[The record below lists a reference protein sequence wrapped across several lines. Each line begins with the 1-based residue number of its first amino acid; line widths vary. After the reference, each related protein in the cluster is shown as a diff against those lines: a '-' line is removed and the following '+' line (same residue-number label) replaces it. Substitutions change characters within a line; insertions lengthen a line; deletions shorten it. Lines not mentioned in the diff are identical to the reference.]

1 MHILLLLIVVAV
13 GIGVAAYLVTPDSV
27 PPWLMLLLNIL
38 FGIAIFIG
46 IVFGIFIVSAIMA
59 HI

>member
-13 GIGVAAYLVTPDSV
+13 GIGIPAYAATLDSV
-27 PPWLMLLLNIL
+27 PPWLRMLLNIL
-38 FGIAIFIG
+38 MGVAVFVG
-46 IVFGIFIVSAIMA
+46 IVFGIYVVSAIMA

>member
-13 GIGVAAYLVTPDSV
+13 GIGIAAYVITSDSV
-27 PPWLMLLLNIL
+27 PPWLRLLLNIL
-38 FGIAIFIG
+38 LGIAIFIG
-46 IVFGIFIVSAIMA
+46 IVFGIYVVSAIMA

>member
-13 GIGVAAYLVTPDSV
+13 GSGIAAYVTTSDSV
-27 PPWLMLLLNIL
+27 PPWLRLLLNIL
-38 FGIAIFIG
+38 LGIAIFIG
-46 IVFGIFIVSAIMA
+46 IVFGIYVVSAIMA

>member
-13 GIGVAAYLVTPDSV
+13 GIGIPAYAVTSDSV
-27 PPWLMLLLNIL
+27 PPWLRLPLNIL
-38 FGIAIFIG
+38 LGIAIFIG
-46 IVFGIFIVSAIMA
+46 IVFGIYVVLAIMA

>member
-13 GIGVAAYLVTPDSV
+13 GIGIPAYLVTLDSV
-27 PPWLMLLLNIL
+27 PPWLRLPLNIL
-38 FGIAIFIG
+38 LGIAIFIG
-46 IVFGIFIVSAIMA
+46 IVFGIYVVLAIMA